1 MARKDRARPGGARS
15 NLYDDITDKI
25 IAELEEGRLPW
36 VQPWGTAAA
45 KAPLAMPRNA
55 ATARQYSGINVLI
68 LWGAVVQHGYR
79 CGGGFARS
87 LAARPQSARRRRT
100 AAFLFANAAPRL
112 AETAERPAMSRRAI
126 VWTMAAA
133 GALIVAPHLT
143 GHGPRFIW
151 NASASAP
158 IGLYS
163 VRPVGRLEVG
173 DLVAVMPPDDLA
185 GFLDARAYLPRGVPL
200 IKRVLALPG
209 TQVCRKGAQIMA
221 YDHAYG
227 EARERDSRG
236 RQLPSWQGCR
246 VIANGD
252 VFLMNWDTEDSLD
265 GRYFGPLPLASVTA
279 RVVPIWT
286 DENGDGRLEPQA
298 STR

>member
-1 MARKDRARPGGARS
+1 
-15 NLYDDITDKI
+15 
-25 IAELEEGRLPW
+25 
-36 VQPWGTAAA
+36 
-45 KAPLAMPRNA
+45 
-55 ATARQYSGINVLI
+55 
-68 LWGAVVQHGYR
+68 
-79 CGGGFARS
+79 
-87 LAARPQSARRRRT
+87 
-100 AAFLFANAAPRL
+100 
-112 AETAERPAMSRRAI
+112 MSRRAI
-126 VWTMAAA
+126 VWAMSAA

-173 DLVAVMPPDDLA
+173 DLVAVMPPDDLS
-185 GFLDARAYLPRGVPL
+185 GFLDARGYLPRGVLL

-209 TQVCRKGAQIMA
+209 TQVCRNGAQITA

-246 VIANGD
+246 VISNGE
-252 VFLMNWDTEDSLD
+252 VFLMNWDTEDSMD

-286 DENGDGRLEPQA
+286 DGNGDGRLERQA

>member
-1 MARKDRARPGGARS
+1 
-15 NLYDDITDKI
+15 
-25 IAELEEGRLPW
+25 
-36 VQPWGTAAA
+36 
-45 KAPLAMPRNA
+45 
-55 ATARQYSGINVLI
+55 
-68 LWGAVVQHGYR
+68 
-79 CGGGFARS
+79 
-87 LAARPQSARRRRT
+87 
-100 AAFLFANAAPRL
+100 
-112 AETAERPAMSRRAI
+112 MSRRAI